1 MAIDVLKWLKEDMG
15 FSDEQV
21 AIASPLFVPK
31 ADVLDKGYLRQAD
44 YSRQMNELNA
54 KIKTDSDAL
63 QAAQTNLDAQIAE
76 WATVEAGGKAA
87 SAQMRTDMEAA
98 QNDVLRLQQVLRKTA
113 EQTGLKYDDLVK
125 GIEVKTVPAKADDKV
140 LAPDMSGYVTRDQY
154 NALTRMSLLVPAQLD
169 RIQREH
175 FDLTGEYINP
185 EEIVAEVQARAATK
199 GNTKS
204 LELRDIWE
212 EKYEIPAKRT
222 AAAKKTH
229 DEEISAAEKRGADR
243 AMSESMLPG
252 GGSPSGG
259 HHSPVFRQEHK
270 PVLQRP
276 AAGVPNQAAVSALRD
291 GKYRQPAVGAPAAK

>member
-21 AIASPLFVPK
+21 ALASPLFTPK

-87 SAQMRTDMEAA
+87 STQMRTDMEAA

-125 GIEVKTVPAKADDKV
+125 GIEVSVPPKKDDKV

-185 EEIVAEVQARAATK
+185 EEIVAEVQARAAAK

-212 EKYEIPAKRT
+212 EKYQIPEKR
-222 AAAKKTH
+222 AAAATKKH
-229 DEEISAAEKRGADR
+229 DEEITAAERRGADR
-243 AMSESMLPG
+243 ALSEASLPG
-252 GGSPSGG
+252 GGSPSSG
-259 HHSPVFRQEHK
+259 HHSPVFRQAHA

-276 AAGVPNQAAVSALRD
+276 AASVPNQAAVSALRD
-291 GKYRQPAVGAPAAK
+291 GKYRQSPVGAPVAK